1 MERPVETAPA
11 EGEQSEATG
20 GERARRSALPAALKR
35 EMDRAIGR
43 YPADRKR
50 SASMP
55 LLHLWQEH
63 FGFIS
68 DEGVQW
74 IAAKL
79 ELEPINILEL
89 VTFYPMYRQKPAGKK
104 HIRIC
109 RTLSCAMAGSYRLKE
124 NLEAAAGVSRNGHDT
139 GMHNP
144 ESKDATGAYSFEFVE
159 CLASCG
165 TAPVCMVEDDLLENV
180 QPGNAAGVLASNR
193 PSGRHIMPPHRY
205 ERRLIFKNI
214 GSADWSIDM
223 DRYMRDGGY
232 DQLKKAVTMSRV
244 EIVNEVKTSGLRGR
258 GGAGFP
264 CGVKWGFIKPDEK
277 KPVYLICNAD
287 ESEPGTF
294 KDRYIIHEDPHQL
307 IEGMLI
313 SAFALNART
322 AYIYIRGEFPEG
334 ARILERA
341 IEEARAQNFLGK
353 NILGTGFDCEIYVH
367 RGAGAYICGEETGL
381 IESLEGKRAYPRI
394 KPPYFPAVLGLY
406 MCPTIVNNVETLC
419 HVKHIIEMGGAEY
432 ARLGRPNNTGTRIVC
447 VSGDV
452 QRPGYFEIEVGAVT
466 MGQLIYEMA
475 GGLKHGRTLKAVI
488 PGGSSAKVLRA
499 DEAFKLKEKQRDGSE
514 VVREISINDIPMD
527 FDSLAA
533 VGSMAG
539 SGGVIVMDDS
549 RDMVWTLNNLNE
561 FYAHESCGQC
571 TPCREGSLWMK
582 KITDRMMLG
591 GGTVE
596 DPKTLVGVADN
607 IAGRTICAFGE
618 ACAWPTQSF
627 VDKFPAEFEARA
639 AKATPPPLPPEYTP
653 GELIKQRDGEIE
665 TVSLAHD
672 PGWERAGAAGTI

>member
-1 MERPVETAPA
+1 MESTSNGVPAELELEMER
-11 EGEQSEATG
+11 
-20 GERARRSALPAALKR
+20 
-35 EMDRAIGR
+35 AIAR
-43 YPADRKR
+43 YPSDRKR
-50 SASMP
+50 SAAMP

-68 DEGVQW
+68 DDGVSW
-74 IAAKL
+74 IAQKL
-79 ELEPINILEL
+79 ELPPINILEL
-89 VTFYPMYRQKPAGKK
+89 VTFYPMYRQAPAGRK
-104 HIRIC
+104 HIRVC
-109 RTLSCAMAGSYRLKE
+109 RTLSCAMAGSYQLME
-124 NLEAAAGVSRNGHDT
+124 NIAAAAQIDRHHHGDT

-144 ESKDATGAYSFEFVE
+144 VAVSADGNYSVEFVE

-165 TAPVCMVEDDLLENV
+165 TAPVCMVDDELRENV
-180 QPGNAAGVLASNR
+180 APYLATQVFSDSLPAARPLAH
-193 PSGRHIMPPHRY
+193 PF
-205 ERRLIFKNI
+205 ERRLIFENI
-214 GSADWSIDM
+214 GQPGYTIDL
-223 DRYMRDGGY
+223 DCYVRAGGY
-232 DQLKKAVTMSRV
+232 EQLKKAVTMSRID
-244 EIVNEVKTSGLRGR
+244 IVNEVKSSGLRGR

-307 IEGMLI
+307 LEGMLI
-313 SAFALNART
+313 SCFALNARV

-334 ARILERA
+334 AKILEAA
-341 IEEARAQNFLGK
+341 IEEARAKNFLGT
-353 NILGTGFDCEIYVH
+353 NMLGTGFDCEIYVH

-406 MCPTIVNNVETLC
+406 MSPTIVNNVETLC
-419 HVKHIIEMGGAEY
+419 HVKHIIRMGGAEY
-432 ARLGRPNNTGTRIVC
+432 ARLGRPNNTGTRIVG

-475 GGLKHGRTLKAVI
+475 GGPRFGRSIKAVI

-499 DEAFKLKEKQRDGSE
+499 DDKFKIKDAEMSLFDL
-514 VVREISINDIPMD
+514 PMD

-533 VGSMAG
+533 AGSMAG
-539 SGGVIVMDDS
+539 SGGVIVLDDS
-549 RDMVWTLNNLNE
+549 RDMVWALNNINE

-582 KITDRMMLG
+582 KITDRMLLG
-591 GGTVE
+591 GGVTE
-596 DPKTLVGVADN
+596 DPNTLKTVADN

-627 VDKFPAEFEARA
+627 VEKFPEEFANRSN
-639 AKATPPPLPPEYTP
+639 KSTPPPLPPEYTP
-653 GELIKQRDGEIE
+653 GELIDESGAIE
-665 TVSLAHD
+665 TVPLAHD
-672 PGWERAGAAGTI
+672 PGWEKAGAAGTI

>member
-1 MERPVETAPA
+1 
-11 EGEQSEATG
+11 
-20 GERARRSALPAALKR
+20 
-35 EMDRAIGR
+35 
-43 YPADRKR
+43 
-50 SASMP
+50 MP
-55 LLHLWQEH
+55 LLHLWQEA
-63 FGFIS
+63 FGSIG
-68 DEGVQW
+68 DDGVRW

-79 ELEPINILEL
+79 GLQPINIFEL
-89 VTFYPMYRQKPAGKK
+89 VGFYPMFHQAPAGRK

-109 RTLSCAMAGSYRLKE
+109 RTLSCAMAGSYEVMDRVCETAGIVRHKGE
-124 NLEAAAGVSRNGHDT
+124 DDRHEAVSVTDNR
-139 GMHNP
+139 
-144 ESKDATGAYSFEFVE
+144 EYSVEFVE

-165 TAPVCMVEDDLLENV
+165 TAPVCMVQDDLVENV
-180 QPGNAAGVLASNR
+180 KPESASNLLTNHQ
-193 PSGRHIMPPHRY
+193 SLITNHQSLPHPL

-214 GSADWSIDM
+214 GRSDYTTDIECYL
-223 DRYMRDGGY
+223 RHGGY
-232 DQLKKAVTMSRV
+232 EQLKKAIKMSRT

-264 CGVKWGFIKPDEK
+264 CGVKWSFIKPDEK

-294 KDRYIIHEDPHQL
+294 KDRYIIHQDPHQL
-307 IEGMLI
+307 IESIVI
-313 SAFALNART
+313 SCFALNAKT

-334 ARILERA
+334 ATILERA
-341 IEEARAQNFLGK
+341 VEEAREKNFVGK
-353 NILGTGFDCEIYVH
+353 DMLGTGVDVEIYIH

-419 HVKHIIEMGGAEY
+419 HVRHIVEMGGANY

-452 QRPGYFEIEVGAVT
+452 QRPGYFEVEVGGIT
-466 MGQLIYEMA
+466 MGQLIFDMA
-475 GGLKHGRTLKAVI
+475 GGPRYGRTIKAVI

-499 DEAFKLKEKQRDGSE
+499 DEKFKIKVRQFDGSMADQE
-514 VVREISINDIPMD
+514 VSLFEIPVD

-533 VGSMAG
+533 AGSMAG
-539 SGGVIVMDDS
+539 SGGVIVLDDS
-549 RDMVWTLNNLNE
+549 RDMVWVLNNINE

-582 KITDRMMLG
+582 KITDRMLLG
-591 GGTVE
+591 GGVVR
-596 DPKTLVGVADN
+596 DPETLKTVADN

-627 VDKFPAEFEARA
+627 VEKFKEEFVQRSQ
-639 AKATPPPLPPEYTP
+639 KPVPPPMPPEYTP
-653 GELIKQRDGEIE
+653 EELVESEKITTTPLPRN
-665 TVSLAHD
+665 
-672 PGWERAGAAGTI
+672 PGWEETAKTGTI

>member
-1 MERPVETAPA
+1 MTTSVPA
-11 EGEQSEATG
+11 E
-20 GERARRSALPAALKR
+20 LKR
-35 EMDRAIGR
+35 MMDEAIGH
-43 YPADRKR
+43 YPAEQKR
-50 SASMP
+50 SASLP

-68 DEGVQW
+68 DEGVTW

-79 ELEPINILEL
+79 GLEPINILEL
-89 VTFYPMYRQKPAGKK
+89 VTFYPMFRQAPAGRK
-104 HIRIC
+104 HFRVC
-109 RTLSCAMAGSYRLKE
+109 RTLSCAMAGAYPLMEK
-124 NLEAAAGVSRNGHDT
+124 LAGLTKIDRHHQGT

-144 ESKDATGAYSFEFVE
+144 VSVSKDGEYSIEFVE

-165 TAPVCMVEDDLLENV
+165 TAPVCMVDDELRENMQPENARELLT
-180 QPGNAAGVLASNR
+180 
-193 PSGRHIMPPHRY
+193 PHSSPVTHHSPCPL
-205 ERRLIFKNI
+205 ERRLIFENI
-214 GSADWSIDM
+214 GREDYSTDIDCYL
-223 DRYMRDGGY
+223 RHGGY
-232 DQLKKAVTMSRV
+232 EQLKAAVKMSRAD
-244 EIVNEVKTSGLRGR
+244 IVNEVKSSGLRGR

-264 CGVKWGFIKPDEK
+264 CGVKWSFIKPDEK

-294 KDRYIIHEDPHQL
+294 KDRYIIHQDPHQL
-307 IEGMLI
+307 LEGMLI
-313 SAFALNART
+313 SCFALNVHT

-334 ARILERA
+334 AKILERA
-341 IEEARAQNFLGK
+341 IEEARAKHLLGR
-353 NILGTGFDCEIYVH
+353 NLLGTGFDVEFYVH

-419 HVKHIIEMGGAEY
+419 HVKHIIQMGGAEY
-432 ARLGRPNNTGTRIVC
+432 ARIGRPNNTGTRVVC

-452 QRPGYFEIEVGAVT
+452 VRPGYFEIEVGALT
-466 MGQLIYEMA
+466 MGQVINELA
-475 GGLKHGRTLKAVI
+475 GGPKPGRKIKAVI

-499 DEAFKLKEKQRDGSE
+499 DERFKLKDGE
-514 VVREISINDIPMD
+514 VSLDEIPMD

-533 VGSMAG
+533 AGSMAG
-539 SGGVIVMDDS
+539 SGGVIVLDDS
-549 RDMVWTLNNLNE
+549 RDMVWALNNINE

-582 KITDRMMLG
+582 KITDRMLLG
-591 GGTVE
+591 GGVTQ
-596 DPKTLVGVADN
+596 DPATLKNVADN

-627 VDKFPAEFEARA
+627 LEKFPDEFAIRA
-639 AKATPPPLPPEYTP
+639 QKPVPPPLPPEYTSE
-653 GELIKQRDGEIE
+653 ELIAEQEIE
-665 TVSLAHD
+665 TSSLAHD
-672 PGWERAGAAGTI
+672 PGWEKAGSAGMV

>member
-1 MERPVETAPA
+1 MD
-11 EGEQSEATG
+11 EAI
-20 GERARRSALPAALKR
+20 R
-35 EMDRAIGR
+35 R
-43 YPADRKR
+43 YPADQRR
-50 SASMP
+50 SGAMP

-79 ELEPINILEL
+79 ALQPINILEL
-89 VTFYPMYRQKPAGKK
+89 VTFYPMFRQERAGKT
-104 HIRIC
+104 HFRVC
-109 RTLSCAMAGSYRLKE
+109 RTLSCAMAGSYELME
-124 NLEAAAGVSRNGHDT
+124 NFCAMTGIERRRHGD

-144 ESKDATGAYSFEFVE
+144 ISVSTDGNYSVEFVE
-159 CLASCG
+159 CLANCG
-165 TAPVCMVEDDLLENV
+165 TAPVCMVGETLHENV
-180 QPGNAAGVLASNR
+180 DANSIVGLLRSPQSAIRNSKSAHPLE
-193 PSGRHIMPPHRY
+193 H
-205 ERRLIFKNI
+205 RLIFKNI
-214 GSADWSIDM
+214 GRDDWKVDIDTYL
-223 DRYMRDGGY
+223 RNGGY
-232 DQLKKAVTMSRV
+232 EQLRKAVTMSR
-244 EIVNEVKTSGLRGR
+244 EQIVNEVKTSGLRGR

-264 CGVKWGFIKPDEK
+264 CGVKWSFIKADEK

-307 IEGMLI
+307 LEGILI
-313 SAFALNART
+313 SCFALNART

-334 ARILERA
+334 AKILERA
-341 IEEARAQNFLGK
+341 IEEAREHNLLGK
-353 NILGTGFDCEIYVH
+353 NILGSGFDVEVYVH

-419 HVKHIIEMGGAEY
+419 HVKHIIAMGGANY
-432 ARLGRPNNTGTRIVC
+432 ARLGRQNNTGTRIVC

-466 MGQLIYEMA
+466 MGQLIHEMA
-475 GGLKHGRTLKAVI
+475 EGLKPGRKLKAVI

-499 DEAFKLKEKQRDGSE
+499 DERFKLRQKQPDGLTVE
-514 VVREISINDIPMD
+514 REMSIDEIPMD

-533 VGSMAG
+533 AGSMAG
-539 SGGVIVMDDS
+539 SGGVIVLDDS
-549 RDMVWTLNNLNE
+549 RDMVWTLNNINE
-561 FYAHESCGQC
+561 FYAQESCGQC
-571 TPCREGSLWMK
+571 TPCREGSLWMQ
-582 KITDRMMLG
+582 KITDRMLRG
-591 GGTVE
+591 GGVTE
-596 DPKTLVGVADN
+596 DPKTLKTIGDN

-627 VDKFPAEFEARA
+627 VQKFPEEFAARA
-639 AKATPPPLPPEYTP
+639 TKPMPPPLPPEYTP
-653 GELIKQRDGEIE
+653 EELIEEEQIP
-665 TVSLAHD
+665 TTPMAHD
-672 PGWERAGAAGTI
+672 PGWEKAGAAGTI